1 MWIQDPFPL
10 SLTLLDRALYDIFL
24 HLPHSDGWIFHSC
37 GVHVWPHVGHSLI
50 FYCFK
55 VVTEAIFTVSLHH
68 GQLQLQCILISPAVL
83 LDVNFYRSDYAVASC
98 PSVRPFVRLSF
109 CLPYAGIIS
118 KRLNVSLNF
127 FYHLL
132 ATPVSFFG
140 FSTPNGITVL
150 LEYRTKEIFQLSL
163 RVITCFS
170 SFPGGLR
177 RKTIIGA

>member
-24 HLPHSDGWIFHSC
+24 HLPYSDGWIFHSC

-132 ATPVSFFG
+132 ATPVSFFLV
-140 FSTPNGITVL
+140 FLHQTV
-150 LEYRTKEIFQLSL
+150 
-163 RVITCFS
+163 
-170 SFPGGLR
+170 
-177 RKTIIGA
+177 